1 MTLMMHVTT
10 WSIPAKTFLLGEYAA
25 LQGGPAIVLT
35 TTPCFEVGLSQEQI
49 SPAIHPDSPAGL
61 FWSSA
66 GTQEQ
71 LTWHDPYGGIGG
83 LGASSAQFLGAYWAA
98 QSSSHTNQAA
108 LLEAYWACSWQ
119 TGQGVRPSGYDVLAQ
134 ASSGCVYINQH
145 AVSASYA
152 WPFKDI
158 AFILLHTGDKLPTH
172 HHLQDIG
179 LTDAMTGLSALVLSG
194 QDAFA
199 RADSTQLIKAVQAYH
214 EALTA
219 LNLVAERTKQQLA
232 DLTQDPDVLA
242 CKGCGA
248 MGADVLLV
256 LVSSQQLLACK
267 KRFDLAGWAVLAT
280 SNDLYVKNVKKNE
293 KNTNRMPFTP

>member
-1 MTLMMHVTT
+1 MTLMMHTAT

-35 TTPCFEVGLSQEQI
+35 TTPCFEVSLSQEQI

-66 GTQEQ
+66 GIEAQ
-71 LTWHDPYGGIGG
+71 LTWHDPYDGIGG

-98 QSSSHTNQAA
+98 QASTHTDQKA

-134 ASSGCVYINQH
+134 ASSGCVSINQH

-172 HHLQDIG
+172 HHLQDID
-179 LTDAMTGLSALVLSG
+179 LTDAMAALSTLVLSG
-194 QDAFA
+194 QDAFV
-199 RADSTQLIKAVQAYH
+199 RADSTQLIEAVNAYH
-214 EALTA
+214 QALLD
-219 LNLVAERTKQQLA
+219 LNLVAERTQQQLA
-232 DLTQDPDVLA
+232 HLARDHDVLA

-267 KRFDLAGWAVLAT
+267 KRFHADGWRVLAT
-280 SNDLYVKNVKKNE
+280 SNDLYVKNNE
-293 KNTNRMPFTP
+293 KNSNRTSFTP